1 MQYHRLFG
9 LLAWAAVTVHMVLWY
24 VKWLKEGNFGN
35 NIVMLANLKIT
46 PTNVGP

>member
-35 NIVMLANLKIT
+35 NIVTLSHLVIFNR
-46 PTNVGP
+46 NVW